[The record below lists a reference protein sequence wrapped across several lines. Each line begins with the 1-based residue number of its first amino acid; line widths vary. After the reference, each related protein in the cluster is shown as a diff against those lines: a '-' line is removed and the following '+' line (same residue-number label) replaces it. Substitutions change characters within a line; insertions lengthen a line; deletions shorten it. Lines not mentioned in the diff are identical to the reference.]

1 VEFLG
6 LQQLMNDL
14 PGYLAVLA
22 NSDLFG
28 SLAALSLV
36 VALLG
41 LSERLRQTRLYQGL
55 VFACMLFMP
64 ILFLIGVLYLNK
76 RPA

>member
-1 VEFLG
+1 
-6 LQQLMNDL
+6 MNDL

-22 NSDLFG
+22 DSDLFG
-28 SLAALSLV
+28 SLATLSLV

-41 LSERLRQTRLYQGL
+41 LSNRVRQMRLYQGL
-55 VFACMLFMP
+55 AFVCLLFMP
-64 ILFLIGVLYLNK
+64 ILFLIGILYLNK

>member
-1 VEFLG
+1 
-6 LQQLMNDL
+6 MNDL